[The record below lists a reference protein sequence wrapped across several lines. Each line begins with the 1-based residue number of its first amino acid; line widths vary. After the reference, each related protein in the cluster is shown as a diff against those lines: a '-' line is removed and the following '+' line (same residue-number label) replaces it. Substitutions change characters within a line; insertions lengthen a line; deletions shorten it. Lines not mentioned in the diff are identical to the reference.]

1 MNVLLV
7 AGGKPETWPIFDKD
21 YDAYIGIDRGS
32 LLILEK
38 GYPLDLAVGD
48 FDSLTEPEKNRVFK
62 QAKSIVTAPAEKD
75 ETDSQMG
82 LSEALRHY
90 PTAQID
96 MIGMTGGRLDHF
108 LANLW
113 MVFEPRFQVHISQ
126 LRICDNQ
133 NTIEFLLPG
142 TYVIQKEQ
150 QMNYL
155 AYACLTPVSNLTLTR
170 SKYTLQKA
178 NFAYP
183 TSLASNEFLEE
194 TADITFE
201 QGIVAVIQSK
211 DE

>member
-7 AGGKPETWPIFDKD
+7 AGGKPETWPVLDKD
-21 YDAYIGIDRGS
+21 YDVYIGIDRGS
-32 LLILEK
+32 LFLLEK

-48 FDSLTEPEKNRVFK
+48 FDSLTETEKNRVFK

-82 LSEALRHY
+82 LSEALKHY
-90 PTAQID
+90 PAAQID

-113 MVFEPRFQVHISQ
+113 MVFEPRFQVHIRQ
-126 LRICDNQ
+126 LRIRDNQ

-142 TYVIQKEQ
+142 TYVIQKVP

-178 NFAYP
+178 NFSYP